1 MTRFRLQNGSV
12 QFELEGAEEFVE
24 RQLNMWMPPLLGL
37 FGRTESSNN
46 SENSEN
52 QKDSEEVEV
61 RDPVPIR
68 VERRITLADFLQL
81 KQPST
86 SVESLL
92 ALAYYLERYEQK
104 TEYEAEELKTR
115 WPESSPWE
123 QELLDHCIASG
134 YLDATAS
141 GYTLTFTGEQYVQG
155 GF

>member
-1 MTRFRLQNGSV
+1 MTRFRLKNGSV
-12 QFELEGAEEFVE
+12 EFELEGAEEFVE

-37 FGRTESSNN
+37 FGSAEHPEN

-52 QKDSEEVEV
+52 SEAVEV
-61 RDPVPIR
+61 PHDPAPIR
-68 VERRITLADFLQL
+68 VERRIDLADFLKL

-86 SVESLL
+86 SVEHLL

-115 WPESSPWE
+115 WPESSAPWD
-123 QELLDHCIASG
+123 QALVDHCVASG
-134 YLDATAS
+134 YLEATSS
-141 GYTLTFTGEQYVQG
+141 GFTLTFTGEQFVQG